1 MILIREITA
10 KELAKLWKY
19 AAAYTNNEE
28 EAAQAVLN
36 SLQVKADVRPMT
48 LPDEAPSSSQSCAAS
63 PGASH

>member
-1 MILIREITA
+1 MILIKEVTA
-10 KELAKLWKY
+10 KELARLWVDAVTTY
-19 AAAYTNNEE
+19 PNTE